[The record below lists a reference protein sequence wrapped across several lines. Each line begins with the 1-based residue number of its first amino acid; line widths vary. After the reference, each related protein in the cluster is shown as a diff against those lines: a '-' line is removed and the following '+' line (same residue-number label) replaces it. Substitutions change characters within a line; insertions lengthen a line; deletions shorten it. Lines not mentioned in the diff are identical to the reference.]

1 MNIVEFKWNFENLT
15 LDDFGLDPELNM
27 LSAPTCDCGCGE
39 KAKVCLENRED
50 ILGFCCGMLSEMDC
64 EWCAIFVI
72 DQDNKMIGV
81 IKYGEEFESI
91 GTKEPID
98 DDYDMIGDLFY
109 GMELH
114 MYGLI
119 VSTGDGLYKIVEE

>member
-1 MNIVEFKWNFENLT
+1 MNIVKFKWNLENLT

-27 LSAPTCDCGCGE
+27 LSAHTCDCGYGE
-39 KAKVCLENRED
+39 KAKICLKNRED
-50 ILGFCCGMLSEMDC
+50 ILGFCCGMLSEIDC
-64 EWCAIFVI
+64 GLCAIFAI
-72 DQDNKMIGV
+72 DQDSKMIGV
-81 IKYGEEFESI
+81 IKDGEEFDFI
-91 GTKEPID
+91 KIKEPID

>member
-1 MNIVEFKWNFENLT
+1 
-15 LDDFGLDPELNM
+15 
-27 LSAPTCDCGCGE
+27 
-39 KAKVCLENRED
+39 
-50 ILGFCCGMLSEMDC
+50 
-64 EWCAIFVI
+64 
-72 DQDNKMIGV
+72 MIGV